1 MSLPN
6 LDLHQVLT
14 NSLLAGII
22 MPESGQTGEDPFV
35 NLQFSPPHSDVLA
48 LSLFLFCSI
57 YNFSQTSEGVQA
69 SRFPLLNVFALHPKL
84 LLQFD

>member
-1 MSLPN
+1 MKAMTEVSRRPTMQEIQAQRRSSVGGSLPARTRGMSLPN

-35 NLQFSPPHSDVLA
+35 KLQFSPPHSDVLA
-48 LSLFLFCSI
+48 LSLSVL
-57 YNFSQTSEGVQA
+57 
-69 SRFPLLNVFALHPKL
+69 
-84 LLQFD
+84 